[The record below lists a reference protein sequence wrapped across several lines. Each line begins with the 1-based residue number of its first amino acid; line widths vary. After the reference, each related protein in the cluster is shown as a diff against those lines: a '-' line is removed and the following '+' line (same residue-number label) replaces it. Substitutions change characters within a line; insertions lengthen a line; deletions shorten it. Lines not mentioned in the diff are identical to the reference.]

1 MSIFNESE
9 ERSAKE
15 LKGSKI
21 PVPSDF
27 EKGVVVRTFLSQL
40 PTVPAPKSFENDVL
54 MRISAVSDI
63 KEAKQ
68 KYSWKNVVA
77 GGVIVSGIISAGIW
91 FYGENQPDN
100 NNIHPIHELKQDV
113 PPTHIQQSTPIQN
126 QSVPNSVSQKTKR
139 EQKKQNFTI
148 QRKSDSASP
157 VPGFKAE
164 STGEHEED

>member
-9 ERSAKE
+9 EKSARE

-21 PVPSDF
+21 PIPSDF

-40 PTVPAPKSFENDVL
+40 PSVPAPKSFEDDVL
-54 MRISAVSDI
+54 MRIAAVSNVN
-63 KEAKQ
+63 EAKQ

-91 FYGENQPDN
+91 FYDGNKTDN
-100 NNIHPIHELKQDV
+100 NNNQPKYELNQHV
-113 PPTHIQQSTPIQN
+113 PATHIQESTTIQN
-126 QSVPNSVSQKTKR
+126 QSVPNTVSRKSSK
-139 EQKKQNFTI
+139 EPKKQNFTI
-148 QRKSDSASP
+148 QRKNDSASP

-164 STGEHEED
+164 SKGEHEED